1 MAEQVPFKHVVG
13 GSNPSGLTKKEIES
27 EVGAA
32 LAAPASAASAAKA
45 KSKFAE
51 SRHNK
56 KNEEK
61 RKNFKEL
68 FCFSELF

>member
-1 MAEQVPFKHVVG
+1 M
-13 GSNPSGLTKKEIES
+13 LTKKEIES
-27 EVGAA
+27 EVGAT
-32 LAAPASAASAAKA
+32 LAAPAFADSAAKG

-51 SRHNK
+51 SRRK

-68 FCFSELF
+68 L